1 MQGLEIDTSLSVAL
15 RESIKQ
21 NVCCMTKNSGAKNY
35 QRNADNG
42 KKHDQYHEVLFIG
55 HQANQAFCS
64 L

>member
-21 NVCCMTKNSGAKNY
+21 NVCRVTQYSGAEND
-35 QRNADNG
+35 QSNADNG

-55 HQANQAFCS
+55 HQADQAFCS